1 MLKIFKTANILQ
13 PIRDYYNE
21 DISISRLAEILN
33 EIVDK
38 ELPIIATEFHEF
50 MKCFIDDESALR
62 ILDCNS
68 KEELFYKWLTENYNK
83 DESN

>member
-1 MLKIFKTANILQ
+1 MIKIFKTANILQ
-13 PIRDYYNE
+13 PVRDYINE

-50 MKCFIDDESALR
+50 MKEFIDDESALR
-62 ILDCNS
+62 VLNCNT
-68 KEELFYKWLTENYNK
+68 KEE
-83 DESN
+83 

>member
-50 MKCFIDDESALR
+50 MNCFIDDESALR

-83 DESN
+83 DDK

>member
-1 MLKIFKTANILQ
+1 MVKIFKTANILQ

-38 ELPIIATEFHEF
+38 ELPIIAIEFHEF
-50 MKCFIDDESALR
+50 MSIFIDDESALR
-62 ILDCNS
+62 IMNCNS
-68 KEELFYKWLTENYNK
+68 KEELFYKWLIENYNK
-83 DESN
+83 NDK

>member
-1 MLKIFKTANILQ
+1 MKIFKTANILQ

-21 DISISRLAEILN
+21 DISISRLSEILN

-50 MKCFIDDESALR
+50 VSIFTDDNSALKVMKC
-62 ILDCNS
+62 NT

>member
-1 MLKIFKTANILQ
+1 MLKIFKTSNILQ
-13 PIRDYYNE
+13 PVRDYYNE

-50 MKCFIDDESALR
+50 MSIFIDDESALR
-62 ILDCNS
+62 IMNCNS
-68 KEELFYKWLTENYNK
+68 KEELFYKWLTENNNK
-83 DESN
+83 DER

>member
-1 MLKIFKTANILQ
+1 MKIFKTANILQ

-38 ELPIIATEFHEF
+38 ELPVIAIEFHEF
-50 MKCFIDDESALR
+50 MSIFTDDSDALKVMK
-62 ILDCNS
+62 CNS
-68 KEELFYKWLTENYNK
+68 REELFYKWLTENYNK
-83 DESN
+83 NDK